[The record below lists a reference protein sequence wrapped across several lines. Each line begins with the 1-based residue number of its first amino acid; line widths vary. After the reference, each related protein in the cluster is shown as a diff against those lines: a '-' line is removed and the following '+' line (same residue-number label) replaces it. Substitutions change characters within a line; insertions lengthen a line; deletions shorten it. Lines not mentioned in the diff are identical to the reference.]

1 MERETGAHPFQ
12 APSRRDTEAYCERKT
27 LPNMTSRLIAIL
39 RGNTRMQ
46 VRGPV
51 DEAVEKGAR
60 LYSIDSAS
68 FLANFNAIKSTLMIR
83 ADTAF
88 EIIVRA
94 PGEDRFMTCKD
105 IYFTI
110 ACIAPADL
118 MCSEQKIFSASTET
132 CFVAENP
139 TKDVWLLP
147 WQRHIR
153 DRVRREAMI
162 YMTSSLPGWTMP
174 EEMVKSIANP
184 SIIERYLVHPQLPS
198 MRSSQ
203 VSNDLDLVWSIKWP
217 DQLSKYNG
225 DLENYIW
232 RPHAL
237 VIFSSTRLLRT
248 FKKQFTSDLP
258 VFSSTTAPLHILLHM
273 IHAVFRVALSE
284 TRDFMQDAQQQVFDM
299 TLKSRLH
306 PSKEKFQHLL
316 YLKDCG
322 KYAGRDMTHNKE
334 MLYAVEERVK
344 HMIPANDGSEEAR
357 LLEKLV
363 SEVKEDLEYAEK
375 ELERIG
381 KSIGD
386 LRKDVFAHA

>member
-1 MERETGAHPFQ
+1 
-12 APSRRDTEAYCERKT
+12 
-27 LPNMTSRLIAIL
+27 MTSRLVAKL
-39 RGNTRMQ
+39 LGNARMQ

-68 FLANFNAIKSTLMIR
+68 FLAIFNAIKSELMIR
-83 ADTAF
+83 ADKTF

-94 PGEDRFMTCKD
+94 PG
-105 IYFTI
+105 
-110 ACIAPADL
+110 
-118 MCSEQKIFSASTET
+118 
-132 CFVAENP
+132 
-139 TKDVWLLP
+139 
-147 WQRHIR
+147 
-153 DRVRREAMI
+153 
-162 YMTSSLPGWTMP
+162 
-174 EEMVKSIANP
+174 
-184 SIIERYLVHPQLPS
+184 
-198 MRSSQ
+198 SSQ
-203 VSNDLDLVWSIKWP
+203 VSNDLDLVWSIRWP

-237 VIFSSTRLLRT
+237 VMFSSTRLLQT
-248 FKKQFTSDLP
+248 FKKQFISERP
-258 VFSSTTAPLHILLHM
+258 VFSSTTAHLIILLHM

-322 KYAGRDMTHNKE
+322 KYAGRGMTHNKE
-334 MLYAVEERVK
+334 LLYAVEERVK

-357 LLEKLV
+357 LLEKLM